1 MSSDKKQGL
10 GLYDNERYR
19 GHPSLCEIDLPGQ
32 RAIAE
37 ASVGVVG
44 AGGLGSPV
52 VLYLAAAGVGR
63 ITVVDDDCV
72 ELSNLQRQ
80 IMHGTPDIGLKKV
93 ESARKAVMRINPEV
107 EIVAVDSRLSYDN
120 GEVLLGGCDVVA
132 DCTDSF
138 TSRLMVSRICARL
151 GKPMCFGSV
160 GRFSGQ
166 LFTQM
171 PGSACF
177 ADIFGE
183 TPYEE
188 TDCSCS
194 ATGVLNTMVGV
205 VGSLQA
211 TEVLK
216 IIAGTGDLLT
226 NRLLM
231 IDALTMTFQ
240 TVDVGCD

>member
-19 GHPSLCEIDLPGQ
+19 GHLSLCEIDLPGQ

-120 GEVLLGGCDVVA
+120 GEVLLGGCGRLYRQFYLQVDGEPDMCPIGEADVFRLCGEVFGPAFHA
-132 DCTDSF
+132 D
-138 TSRLMVSRICARL
+138 ARL
-151 GKPMCFGSV
+151 CMFCRHF
-160 GRFSGQ
+160 R
-166 LFTQM
+166 
-171 PGSACF
+171 
-177 ADIFGE
+177 
-183 TPYEE
+183 
-188 TDCSCS
+188 
-194 ATGVLNTMVGV
+194 
-205 VGSLQA
+205 
-211 TEVLK
+211 
-216 IIAGTGDLLT
+216 
-226 NRLLM
+226 
-231 IDALTMTFQ
+231 
-240 TVDVGCD
+240 